1 MKKHIVCIA
10 SEYKGTE
17 FLEEARNAGWDVTL
31 VTRENLRD
39 ADWPWMAINDVK
51 TVAADAQPLDYVRAI
66 TNIAGSM
73 QIHRIVG
80 LDEFDVLTAAMAR
93 EHLNLPGMS
102 HSHAVRFRD
111 KFTMRNIAY
120 HAGIPCPEYIG
131 AFNETEIN
139 DFLANVPGAVDS

>member
-1 MKKHIVCIA
+1 MNKHIVCIA
-10 SEYKGTE
+10 SEYKGVE

-80 LDEFDVLTAAMAR
+80 LDEFDVLTAAVAR

-102 HSHAVRFRD
+102 DGSVTIVDMKSEKVVGSMDTLKKTGFNPNSMVLLPKWND
-111 KFTMRNIAY
+111 L
-120 HAGIPCPEYIG
+120 AGH
-131 AFNETEIN
+131 
-139 DFLANVPGAVDS
+139 